1 MIDLVPMSPAEY
13 DPYFERLVVEFAAE
27 KVQSGNWTSEES
39 VRRSRED
46 CQALLPKGLDT
57 PGQHLY
63 RILDTH
69 TGERVGVVWLAEDGR
84 KSPPVGFIYDL
95 EVEAPYRRRGYA
107 TRAMLALEVKARELG
122 LSTFSLHVFGF
133 NHGARALYEKL
144 GYEITNI
151 NMSKSLKKAGDRQPD
166 A

>member
-1 MIDLVPMSPAEY
+1 MTDLVPMTPAEFE
-13 DPYFERLVVEFAAE
+13 PFFERLVVEYAAD
-27 KVQSGNWTSEES
+27 KVRSGNWTSEES

-46 CQALLPKGLDT
+46 CQALLPKGTAT

-63 RILDTH
+63 RILDTE
-69 TGERVGVVWLAEDGR
+69 TGEKVGIVWLAEDGR
-84 KSPPVGFIYDL
+84 KSPPIGFIYDL

-107 TRAMLALEVKARELG
+107 TQAMLALEVKARELG
-122 LSTFSLHVFGF
+122 LATISLHVFGF
-133 NHGARALYEKL
+133 NHEARALYAKL

-151 NMSKSLKKAGDRQPD
+151 NMSKSLKAPG